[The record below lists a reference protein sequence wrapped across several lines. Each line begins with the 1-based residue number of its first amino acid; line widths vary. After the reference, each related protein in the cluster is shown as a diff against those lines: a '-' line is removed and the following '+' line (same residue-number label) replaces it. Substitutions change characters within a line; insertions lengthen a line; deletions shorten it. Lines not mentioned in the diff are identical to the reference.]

1 MPGYETKQERVA
13 VSGVSGLVIRSLLDR
28 QPFFDPLGLAL
39 PSLVRH
45 RRGVDMTAS
54 DCHPLASRFLR
65 NNLRLNHMAPMKYR
79 HGAWNAQPPTD
90 AAAVHS
96 TTMRERYDL
105 LLGSDLLYDRDASVA
120 LAGFIERHAMA
131 AAEVWIVD
139 PDRGN
144 RPAFTRRMQDNGF
157 ALYQRFA

>member
-1 MPGYETKQERVA
+1 
-13 VSGVSGLVIRSLLDR
+13 
-28 QPFFDPLGLAL
+28 
-39 PSLVRH
+39 
-45 RRGVDMTAS
+45 MTAS

-105 LLGSDLLYDRDASVA
+105 LIGSDASGA
-120 LAGFIERHAMA
+120 LAGYIERHGMA

>member
-13 VSGVSGLVIRSLLDR
+13 VSGVSGLVICSLLDR

-39 PSLVRH
+39 SSLVGH

-79 HGAWNAQPPTD
+79 HGACNAQPPTD

-105 LLGSDLLYDRDASVA
+105 LIGSDASVA